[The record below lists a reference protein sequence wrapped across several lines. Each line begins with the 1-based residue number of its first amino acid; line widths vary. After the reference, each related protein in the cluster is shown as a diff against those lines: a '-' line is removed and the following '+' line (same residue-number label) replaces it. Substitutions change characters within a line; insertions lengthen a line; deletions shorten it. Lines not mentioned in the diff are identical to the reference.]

1 MKPDSQTLLDIV
13 KAARLIIQFQEGIDK
28 PVFLTNPEKQS
39 AIIYQVMIIG
49 EAVKRLS
56 GEFRTQYPEIP
67 WSAIAGMRDK
77 LIHDYDEVDLDLV
90 WMTATEEIPGF
101 LSLIQGL
108 NDKDIQDNRD
118 I

>member
-28 PVFLTNPEKQS
+28 PVFLTN
-39 AIIYQVMIIG
+39 
-49 EAVKRLS
+49 
-56 GEFRTQYPEIP
+56 
-67 WSAIAGMRDK
+67 
-77 LIHDYDEVDLDLV
+77 VDLDLV

-108 NDKDIQDNRD
+108 NDRDVQDN
-118 I
+118 

>member
-1 MKPDSQTLLDIV
+1 ML
-13 KAARLIIQFQEGIDK
+13 KAARLIIQFQEGIDQQ
-28 PVFLTNPEKQS
+28 VFLTNPEKQS

-56 GEFRTQYPEIP
+56 AEFRAQYPEIP

-90 WMTATEEIPGF
+90 WMTATQEIPGF

-108 NDKDIQDNRD
+108 NDRDVQDNRD
-118 I
+118 T